1 MVVDDLEST
10 AVAAFS
16 TDREGRISD
25 WNEGAKRLLGYQ
37 RKEVLGRK
45 CHEIIQGTDLAGNRY
60 CSEWCIPRGMAAL
73 GECIRPYSMD
83 VGCRS
88 GETVRVF
95 CSILAR
101 SSEHSSPSLTHLL
114 HIKPSIPDDYRQGE
128 STAATTNQ
136 ADGLD
141 AAILAEQPKLT
152 ARELEVLRLLSAG
165 AATQVIAASL
175 FISSATVRTH
185 VQAIL
190 RKIGAHSKLEAVSIA
205 IRLRLIR
212 MP

>member
-16 TDREGRISD
+16 TDREGRISE

-37 RKEVLGRK
+37 RKEVLGK
-45 CHEIIQGTDLAGNRY
+45 PCHEIIQGTDLAGNRY
-60 CSEWCIPRGMAAL
+60 CSEWCIPRGMAAR

-83 VGCRS
+83 VRCRT

-95 CSILAR
+95 CSILVR
-101 SSEHSSPSLTHLL
+101 GSEHSSRSLTHLL
-114 HIKPSIPDDYRQGE
+114 HIRPSAPDDYQQGE
-128 STAATTNQ
+128 PTAATTNQ
-136 ADGLD
+136 ANGLD
-141 AAILAEQPKLT
+141 AVILAEQPKLT

-165 AATQVIAASL
+165 AATRVIAASL

-205 IRLRLIR
+205 IRLRLIQ